1 MNRATTVTIL
11 IFLLCA
17 FSTQGI
23 PILGTQGRCKC
34 IRTTSAVIHPKLIKS
49 LRYIPSGA
57 HCEAI
62 EIIITLKNR
71 KKVCVDPG
79 AKWLHVLIA
88 TREGAR
94 HSN

>member
-1 MNRATTVTIL
+1 MNRAITVTIL

-34 IRTTSAVIHPKLIKS
+34 IRTTSAVIHPKLMHS
-49 LRYIPSGA
+49 LRYIPNGP
-57 HCEAI
+57 HCEAT
-62 EIIITLKNR
+62 EIIITLKNK

-79 AKWLHVLIA
+79 AKWLWVLIA
-88 TREGAR
+88 ASKGAR
-94 HSN
+94 HRN